1 MVAQWFHRWAEAEAL
16 MDCPQ
21 IEAHPAQ
28 LCFLLLK
35 IMATRRYGLFIIQVT
50 IVIAVITHK
59 SKVWENRGRGGE
71 KDGS

>member
-28 LCFLLLK
+28 LCFLLLE
-35 IMATRRYGLFIIQVT
+35 IMATDVMVYNTSNNCNPIDNHGFTCYTVSNKMPHC
-50 IVIAVITHK
+50 VE
-59 SKVWENRGRGGE
+59 W
-71 KDGS
+71 